1 MTDMGPER
9 WENSQGKEE
18 RRKTS
23 SATKNGEEREK

>member
-23 SATKNGEEREK
+23 SAKNGEEREK